1 MRRAGLALV
10 AGLAALAVGCGPSG
24 GTGSAGATKA
34 AAPTTADAGPRLAQL
49 YAEHARDVW
58 IECSGTVVRVLKDD
72 RDPPR
77 HERFVLSV
85 PGDDAGTILVAHNID
100 LAPRVP
106 VHAGDTV
113 TLRGEY
119 EWNREGGVIHETHH
133 ATSARGAPGG
143 WVRFAGTTYQ

>member
-1 MRRAGLALV
+1 VRRRAALALLAGLASLV
-10 AGLAALAVGCGPSG
+10 VGCGPSG
-24 GTGSAGATKA
+24 GSGTAGAPKA
-34 AAPTTADAGPRLAQL
+34 PASTDSGPRLARL
-49 YAEHARDVW
+49 YAGHARDVW
-58 IECSGTVVRVLKDD
+58 VECSGTVERVLEDD

-77 HERFVLSV
+77 HERFVLRV

-106 VHAGDTV
+106 LHAGDTV

-119 EWNREGGVIHETHH
+119 EWNPQGGVIHETHH